1 MKKALVIGYGSI
13 GQRHVRILKEMG
25 MEVTVVSKHAAISE
39 YSFSNISEALDNKEF
54 EYIVIANN
62 TISHYETFRD
72 IINRKI
78 DCILLIE
85 KPLFSNLFPLI
96 ETSIPVFVAYN
107 LRYHPLIKELIKVI
121 SDEVVVSVNTYVGQY
136 LPNWRLNTDYTKS
149 YSAHKEL
156 GGGVI
161 RDLSHELD
169 YLTYL
174 FGNWTSLVSNSGKIS
189 DLNIQSEDYCQVS
202 FVTNKNVNINL
213 ELNYLDRI
221 IQRYMIINTNSKTIK
236 LDFILN
242 TINCNGDLYKL
253 NDFDRDYTYREQH
266 KDIVTNRL
274 IACTFEEG
282 YHIVQMIEA
291 IEYSASKKEWV
302 YNA

>member
-25 MEVTVVSKHAAISE
+25 MEVTVVSKHVDTSQ
-39 YSFSNISEALDNKEF
+39 YSFPTISEALANKRF
-54 EYIVIANN
+54 EYIVISNN
-62 TISHYETFRD
+62 TSSHYETFRE
-72 IINRKI
+72 IINRKL
-78 DCILLIE
+78 DCILLVE
-85 KPLFSNLFPLI
+85 KPLFSNAYPLVG
-96 ETSIPVFVAYN
+96 TNIPVYVAYN
-107 LRYHPLIKELIKVI
+107 LRYHPLIKELVKVI

-136 LPNWRLNTDYTKS
+136 LPNWRPNTDYTKS

-174 FGNWTSLVSNSGKIS
+174 FGNWTSLISNAGKIS
-189 DLNIQSEDYCQVS
+189 DLNIKSEDYCQVS
-202 FVTNKNVNINL
+202 FVTNKKININL

-221 IQRYMIINTNSKTIK
+221 TQRYMIINTNSKTIK

-242 TINCNGDLYKL
+242 TINCNGDLFKL
-253 NDFDRDYTYREQH
+253 TDFDKDYTYRKQH
-266 KDIVTNRL
+266 EDILTEASYV
-274 IACTFEEG
+274 CTFEEG
-282 YHIVQMIEA
+282 YQIVQMIEA